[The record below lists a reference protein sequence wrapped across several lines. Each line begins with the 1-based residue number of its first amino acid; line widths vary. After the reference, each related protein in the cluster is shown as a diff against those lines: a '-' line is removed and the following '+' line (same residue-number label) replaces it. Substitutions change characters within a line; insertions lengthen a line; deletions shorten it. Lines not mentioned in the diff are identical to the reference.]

1 MKEQF
6 FISLSKPS
14 NQSLIV
20 SRSDLQSSL
29 FFFPTDGQECFL
41 LHSTVTVLKAERQV
55 RLRTGGPRL
64 RRLQDPTEYYHCVQV
79 SLAR

>member
-41 LHSTVTVLKAERQV
+41 LHSTVTVLKAEV
-55 RLRTGGPRL
+55 V
-64 RRLQDPTEYYHCVQV
+64 D
-79 SLAR
+79 